1 MGTFC
6 RQFDDQCCQCAT
18 YASPTVRERFKGT
31 SSKRS
36 VPATQILH
44 VGLVGNAT
52 RCTPNANETSR
63 RTPPNSKVWDMGP
76 VTGNRQPGSQQPTGW
91 LVLCRIA
98 PFVLSAVWSSESYHV
113 LHPHGEL
120 SVCTAIY
127 ICNLQQAF
135 LVNVGFER
143 RTKITRSNGK

>member
-1 MGTFC
+1 MLPM
-6 RQFDDQCCQCAT
+6 R
-18 YASPTVRERFKGT
+18 YASPTVRGRFKGT

-63 RTPPNSKVWDMGP
+63 RTPPNSKVCGTGNRNRQP
-76 VTGNRQPGSQQPTGW
+76 ATGNRQPATGNRQPGSQQRQPTGW
-91 LVLCRIA
+91 LVLCRA
-98 PFVLSAVWSSESYHV
+98 PMPLASPPFGRVSH
-113 LHPHGEL
+113 
-120 SVCTAIY
+120 TAQPPF
-127 ICNLQQAF
+127 CNLQQAF